1 MIKNNYSLIG
11 SILAITVFII
21 GFIGPWYSISGEFL
35 GVKTQID
42 VGLTETSISSG
53 TDSNSIIT
61 SIDRTEVDNT
71 MYLVI
76 LTIILSIIT
85 LIGILSTYY
94 GLGNMLLMQKIGEV
108 IGFITFILAIMTVLY
123 YIFNIPDTSDLD
135 AIGLNTGLGWGF
147 GLFLFG
153 GVIIFITNVWSRI
166 TRQEK

>member
-1 MIKNNYSLIG
+1 
-11 SILAITVFII
+11 
-21 GFIGPWYSISGEFL
+21 
-35 GVKTQID
+35 
-42 VGLTETSISSG
+42 
-53 TDSNSIIT
+53 
-61 SIDRTEVDNT
+61 
-71 MYLVI
+71 
-76 LTIILSIIT
+76 
-85 LIGILSTYY
+85 
-94 GLGNMLLMQKIGEV
+94 MLLMQKIGEV